1 VQLRASK
8 DGPRKGRI
16 DRSKKRDA
24 MTKDAGT
31 KRAHLG
37 LTSDRRAWS
46 HRHETPFC
54 TPRVV
59 MRFGVMI
66 ARHVGGVG
74 LIVDLP
80 AKTPCP
86 RRDRPLRGACDD

>member
-1 VQLRASK
+1 
-8 DGPRKGRI
+8 
-16 DRSKKRDA
+16 

-31 KRAHLG
+31 ERAHLG

-59 MRFGVMI
+59 MRFGVSLDTSGEWFW
-66 ARHVGGVG
+66 VVKG
-74 LIVDLP
+74 VDLP
-80 AKTPCP
+80 AKTPYP

>member
-1 VQLRASK
+1 MKWGLCAIEGVK
-8 DGPRKGRI
+8 GWFKKGRI

-24 MTKDAGT
+24 VTKDAGT
-31 KRAHLG
+31 ERAHLG

-46 HRHETPFC
+46 HRPETPFC

-66 ARHVGGVG
+66 ARHVGGVVFG
-74 LIVDLP
+74 
-80 AKTPCP
+80 
-86 RRDRPLRGACDD
+86 RGMSELTC